1 MFPDILANKIED
13 ILVST
18 KSWEKAVDIL
28 VTNHPESGSA
38 VIQSFL
44 DRNLDTVNTKVLKI
58 KREDIC
64 RDVVRFYKI
73 LMAKK
78 SNLFLKLVIEFEG
91 GEGIDVDVLTI
102 EYLTKLF
109 EIVRWD
115 LFETVKSET
124 FLMLQRSGVNLTLFK
139 ILGIPTGHS
148 LRQGGPPFP
157 YLHLWWYAMITQKLE
172 EETVGLISKEK
183 YAELIPL
190 NAGTANVVSFLDAF
204 SRIKSETDVDDLFEC
219 MYGKTSIRA
228 SGQCYTMAH
237 RYKDYNE

>member
-1 MFPDILANKIED
+1 M
-13 ILVST
+13 
-18 KSWEKAVDIL
+18 
-28 VTNHPESGSA
+28 
-38 VIQSFL
+38 
-44 DRNLDTVNTKVLKI
+44 LK
-58 KREDIC
+58 
-64 RDVVRFYKI
+64 
-73 LMAKK
+73 
-78 SNLFLKLVIEFEG
+78 
-91 GEGIDVDVLTI
+91 
-102 EYLTKLF
+102 
-109 EIVRWD
+109 
-115 LFETVKSET
+115 
-124 FLMLQRSGVNLTLFK
+124 RSGVNLTLFK